1 MKASMTRSE
10 FVRFL
15 KSLEGKA
22 IDFDGWYGA

>member
-1 MKASMTRSE
+1 MTRSE